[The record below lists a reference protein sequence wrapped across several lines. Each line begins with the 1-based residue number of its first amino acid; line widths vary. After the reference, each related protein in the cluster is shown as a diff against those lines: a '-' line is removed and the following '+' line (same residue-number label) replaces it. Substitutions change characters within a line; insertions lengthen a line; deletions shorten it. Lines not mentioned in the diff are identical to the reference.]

1 MLKYLSIKNLI
12 LIQHIEI
19 NFQNGLSVFTG
30 ETGAGKS
37 MILDSLSLISGG
49 RTKSSI
55 KPEKGKK
62 TIITAVVDISNF
74 PEIKIK
80 LDDIGVEIENE
91 MIVKRILEESGKS
104 KSFINDTP
112 VSLNTLSE
120 ATEGV
125 IEIHSQFSEQGLL
138 DNTKHIDTLDSFGTD
153 KEMLN
158 KLKVL
163 WEDLN
168 FNKKLYKS
176 ELEELKNLNDIKDAY
191 DYDLNELRNLN
202 PVPGEFEG
210 LEKKRKII
218 KNFIKINET
227 LSKVNTNF
235 VSDSIP
241 GIENIASENLKLLNS
256 IEDLLDEESSKQIKN
271 LESII
276 LEISEI
282 SKFFQNYINLE
293 EGNKSIDDIE
303 DRISLYKK
311 LSKKHNVSENE
322 LSKIIELIKSK
333 VMSLDNKENKLL
345 EIKKNLDEIQKILI
359 NFSESISYQRSKN
372 CIELDKKVNEEFLD
386 LKLENASFKT
396 FIEKIEYNI
405 KGQDKVIFKIQTNP
419 KSKMDEIKKISS
431 GGELCRIALAL
442 KVTADKNK
450 SSILFFDE
458 VDSGI
463 GGAVSAAVGQ
473 RLKRLGENRQVCVIT
488 HSPQVAS
495 VGQNH
500 YKVIKSKFETRLKK
514 LNSEER
520 TEEIARMLS
529 AKEITHEAIEAAKK
543 LINDSKEN

>member
-62 TIITAVVDISNF
+62 TIITAVIDIYHF
-74 PEIKIK
+74 PEILKK
-80 LDDIGVEIENE
+80 MDEIGVEVDNE
-91 MIVKRILEESGKS
+91 IIVKRIVDEGGRS
-104 KSFINDTP
+104 KSFINDTL
-112 VSLNTLSE
+112 VSLNTLKE
-120 ATEGV
+120 LTEDV

-138 DNTKHIDTLDSFGTD
+138 DNTTHIDTLDNFGTN
-153 KEMLN
+153 KETLS
-158 KLKVL
+158 KLKTL

-168 FNKKLYKS
+168 SKEKLYKI
-176 ELEELKNLNDIKDAY
+176 ELDEFKNLNDIKEAY
-191 DYDLNELRNLN
+191 DYDLKELKNLN
-202 PVPGEFEG
+202 PVSDEFDE

-227 LSKVNTNF
+227 LSKVNANF
-235 VSDSIP
+235 TSDSIP
-241 GIENIASENLKLLNS
+241 GIENLASENLKLLNS
-256 IEDLLDEESSKQIKN
+256 IEELLDEESSKQIKN
-271 LESII
+271 LESMV

-282 SKFFQNYINLE
+282 SKFFRNYTNLE
-293 EGNKSIDDIE
+293 DGNRSIDDIE

-311 LSKKHNVSENE
+311 LSKKHNVRESELSSIEE
-322 LSKIIELIKSK
+322 LIRSKIIL
-333 VMSLDNKENKLL
+333 LNDGENKLL
-345 EIKKNLDEIQKILI
+345 EIKKDLDETKKILVDY
-359 NFSESISYQRSKN
+359 SQSISFQRLKN
-372 CIELDKKVNEEFLD
+372 CMELDTKVNNEFLD
-386 LKLENASFKT
+386 LKLENANFKT
-396 FIEKIEYNI
+396 FIEKIEYNA
-405 KGQDKVIFKIQTNP
+405 KGQDKVTFKIQTNP

-450 SSILFFDE
+450 TSILFFDE

-473 RLKRLGENRQVCVIT
+473 RLRRLGENRQVCVIT

-495 VGQNH
+495 FGQNH
-500 YKVIKSKFETRLKK
+500 YKVSKSKFETK
-514 LNSEER
+514 LVKLDSEER
-520 TEEIARMLS
+520 VMEIARMLS
-529 AKEITHEAIEAAKK
+529 AKEITPEAIEAAKK
-543 LINDSKEN
+543 LIHDSK

>member
-62 TIITAVVDISNF
+62 TIVTAVIDIHNF
-74 PEIKIK
+74 PEILKRM
-80 LDDIGVEIENE
+80 DEIGVEVDNE
-91 MIVKRILEESGKS
+91 IIVKRIVDEGGRS
-104 KSFINDTP
+104 KSFINDTL
-112 VSLNTLSE
+112 VSLNTLKE
-120 ATEGV
+120 LTEDV

-138 DNTKHIDTLDSFGTD
+138 DNTTHIDTLDNFGTN
-153 KEMLN
+153 KETLS
-158 KLKVL
+158 KLKTL

-168 FNKKLYKS
+168 SKEKLYKI
-176 ELEELKNLNDIKDAY
+176 ELDEFKSLNDIKEAYDYDLKELKNLN
-191 DYDLNELRNLN
+191 
-202 PVPGEFEG
+202 PVSGEFDE

-227 LSKVNTNF
+227 LSKVNANF
-235 VSDSIP
+235 TSDSIP
-241 GIENIASENLKLLNS
+241 GIENLASENLKLLNS
-256 IEDLLDEESSKQIKN
+256 IEELLDEESSKQIKN
-271 LESII
+271 LESMV

-282 SKFFQNYINLE
+282 SKFFRNYTNLE
-293 EGNKSIDDIE
+293 DGNRSIDDIE

-311 LSKKHNVSENE
+311 LSKKHNVRESELSSIEE
-322 LSKIIELIKSK
+322 LIRSKIILLNEG
-333 VMSLDNKENKLL
+333 ENKLL
-345 EIKKNLDEIQKILI
+345 EIKKDLDETKKILVDY
-359 NFSESISYQRSKN
+359 SQSISFQRLKN
-372 CIELDKKVNEEFLD
+372 CMELDTKVNNEFLD
-386 LKLENASFKT
+386 LKLENANFKT
-396 FIEKIEYNI
+396 FIEKIEYNA
-405 KGQDKVIFKIQTNP
+405 KGQDKVTFKIQTNP

-450 SSILFFDE
+450 TSILFFDE

-473 RLKRLGENRQVCVIT
+473 RLRRLGENRQVCVIT

-495 VGQNH
+495 FGQNH
-500 YKVIKSKFETRLKK
+500 YKVSKSKFETK
-514 LNSEER
+514 LVKLDSEER
-520 TEEIARMLS
+520 VMEIARMLS
-529 AKEITHEAIEAAKK
+529 AKEITPEAIEAAKK
-543 LINDSKEN
+543 LIHNSK

>member
-62 TIITAVVDISNF
+62 TIITAIIDIYHF
-74 PEIKIK
+74 TEIKVK
-80 LDDIGVEIENE
+80 LDNIGIETDNE
-91 MIVKRILEESGKS
+91 LIIKRILDEYGKS

-112 VSLNTLSE
+112 VSQNTLKDV
-120 ATEGV
+120 TEGV

-138 DNTKHIDTLDSFGTD
+138 DNTTHIDTLDNFGTNKD
-153 KEMLN
+153 ILS
-158 KLKVL
+158 KLKEI
-163 WEDLN
+163 WEDLKSKEN
-168 FNKKLYKS
+168 LYTS
-176 ELEELKNLNDIKDAY
+176 ELEEFKKLSETKQTY
-191 DYDLNELRNLN
+191 DYDLKELRNLN
-202 PVPGEFEG
+202 AVSGEFEE

-227 LSKVNTNF
+227 LSKVNNNF
-235 VSDSIP
+235 SSDSIP
-241 GIENIASENLKLLNS
+241 GIEKLASENLKLLNS
-256 IEDLLDEESSKQIKN
+256 IEDLLDDESIKQIKT

-276 LEISEI
+276 LEITEI
-282 SKFFQNYINLE
+282 SKFFQNYMHLE
-293 EGNKSIDDIE
+293 EGGKSIDDIE

-311 LSKKHNVSENE
+311 LSKKHNVSEDDLIE
-322 LSKIIELIKSK
+322 VKELIKSK
-333 VMSLDNKENKLL
+333 VISLDNKENKLL
-345 EIKKNLDEIQKILI
+345 EIRNDLNETKEKFINHSDLI
-359 NFSESISYQRSKN
+359 SSQRLKN
-372 CIELDKKVNEEFLD
+372 CEELDLKVNSEFLD

-396 FIEKIEYNI
+396 FIEKTEYNV
-405 KGQDKVIFKIQTNP
+405 KGQDKVTFKLQTNP

-500 YKVIKSKFETRLKK
+500 YKVTKSKFETK
-514 LNSEER
+514 LIKLDIEER
-520 TEEIARMLS
+520 ILEIGRMLS
-529 AKEITHEAIEAAKK
+529 AEEITSEAIEAAKK
-543 LINDSKEN
+543 LIDDSN

>member
-55 KPEKGKK
+55 KPEKGKR
-62 TIITAVVDISNF
+62 TIITAIIDIYHF
-74 PEIKIK
+74 PEIKMK
-80 LDDIGVEIENE
+80 LDNIGIETDNEI
-91 MIVKRILEESGKS
+91 IIKRILDEYGKS

-112 VSLNTLSE
+112 ISLNTLKDV
-120 ATEGV
+120 TEGV

-138 DNTKHIDTLDSFGTD
+138 DNTTHIDTLDNFGTN
-153 KEMLN
+153 KEILS
-158 KLKVL
+158 KLKEI
-163 WEDLN
+163 WEDLKSKEN
-168 FNKKLYKS
+168 LYKS
-176 ELEELKNLNDIKDAY
+176 ELEEFKKLSEIKQTY
-191 DYDLNELRNLN
+191 DYDLKELRNLN
-202 PVPGEFEG
+202 AVSGEFEE

-227 LSKVNTNF
+227 LSKVNNNF
-235 VSDSIP
+235 SSDSIP
-241 GIENIASENLKLLNS
+241 GIEKLASENIKLLNS
-256 IEDLLDEESSKQIKN
+256 IEDLLDDESIKQIKN

-276 LEISEI
+276 LEITEI
-282 SKFFQNYINLE
+282 SKFFQNYMHLE
-293 EGNKSIDDIE
+293 EGGQSIDDIE

-311 LSKKHNVSENE
+311 LSKKHNVSEEN
-322 LSKIIELIKSK
+322 LIEIEESIKSK
-333 VMSLDNKENKLL
+333 VISLDNKENKLL
-345 EIKKNLDEIQKILI
+345 EIRNDLDETKKKFINHSDLI
-359 NFSESISYQRSKN
+359 SSQRLKN
-372 CIELDKKVNEEFLD
+372 CEELDLKVNSEFLD

-396 FIEKIEYNI
+396 FIEKIEYNV
-405 KGQDKVIFKIQTNP
+405 KGQDKVTFKIQTNP

-500 YKVIKSKFETRLKK
+500 YKVTKSKFETK
-514 LNSEER
+514 LIKLDREER
-520 TEEIARMLS
+520 ILEIGRMLS
-529 AKEITHEAIEAAKK
+529 AEEITSEAIEAAKK
-543 LINDSKEN
+543 LINDSN

>member
-62 TIITAVVDISNF
+62 TIITAIIDIHHF
-74 PEIKIK
+74 PEIKMK
-80 LDDIGVEIENE
+80 LDNIGIETDNEI
-91 MIVKRILEESGKS
+91 IIKRILDEYGKS

-112 VSLNTLSE
+112 ISLNTLKDV
-120 ATEGV
+120 TEGV

-138 DNTKHIDTLDSFGTD
+138 DNTTHIDTLDNFGTN
-153 KEMLN
+153 KEILS
-158 KLKVL
+158 KLKEI
-163 WEDLN
+163 WEDLKSKEN
-168 FNKKLYKS
+168 LYKS
-176 ELEELKNLNDIKDAY
+176 ELEEFKKLSEIKQTY
-191 DYDLNELRNLN
+191 DYDLKELRNLN
-202 PVPGEFEG
+202 AVSGEFEE

-227 LSKVNTNF
+227 LSKVNNNF
-235 VSDSIP
+235 SSDSIP
-241 GIENIASENLKLLNS
+241 GIEKLASENIKLLNS
-256 IEDLLDEESSKQIKN
+256 IEDLLDDESIKQIKT

-276 LEISEI
+276 LEITEI
-282 SKFFQNYINLE
+282 SKFFQNYMHLE
-293 EGNKSIDDIE
+293 EGGQSIDDIE

-311 LSKKHNVSENE
+311 LSKKHNVSEEN
-322 LSKIIELIKSK
+322 LIEIEESIKSK
-333 VMSLDNKENKLL
+333 VISLDNKENKLL
-345 EIKKNLDEIQKILI
+345 EIRNDLDETKKKFINHSELI
-359 NFSESISYQRSKN
+359 SSQRLKN
-372 CIELDKKVNEEFLD
+372 CEELDLKVNSEFLD

-396 FIEKIEYNI
+396 FIEKIEYNV
-405 KGQDKVIFKIQTNP
+405 KGQDKVTFKIQTNP

-500 YKVIKSKFETRLKK
+500 YKVTKSKFETK
-514 LNSEER
+514 LIKLDREER
-520 TEEIARMLS
+520 ILEIGRMLS
-529 AKEITHEAIEAAKK
+529 AEEITSEAIEAAKK
-543 LINDSKEN
+543 LINDSN

>member
-62 TIITAVVDISNF
+62 TIITAIIDIYHF
-74 PEIKIK
+74 TEIKVK
-80 LDDIGVEIENE
+80 LDNIGIETDNEI
-91 MIVKRILEESGKS
+91 IIKRILDEYGKS

-112 VSLNTLSE
+112 VSLNTLKDV
-120 ATEGV
+120 TDGV

-138 DNTKHIDTLDSFGTD
+138 DNTTHIDTLDNFGTNKD
-153 KEMLN
+153 ILS
-158 KLKVL
+158 KLKEI
-163 WEDLN
+163 WEDLKSKEN
-168 FNKKLYKS
+168 LYTS
-176 ELEELKNLNDIKDAY
+176 ELEEFKKLSEIKQTY
-191 DYDLNELRNLN
+191 DYDLKELRNLN
-202 PVPGEFEG
+202 AVSGEFEE

-227 LSKVNTNF
+227 LSKVNNNF
-235 VSDSIP
+235 SSDSIP
-241 GIENIASENLKLLNS
+241 GIEKLASENLKLLNS
-256 IEDLLDEESSKQIKN
+256 IEDLLDDESIKQIKT

-276 LEISEI
+276 LEITEI
-282 SKFFQNYINLE
+282 SKFFQNYMHLE
-293 EGNKSIDDIE
+293 EGGKSIDDIE

-311 LSKKHNVSENE
+311 LSKKHNVSEDDLIE
-322 LSKIIELIKSK
+322 VKELIKSK
-333 VMSLDNKENKLL
+333 VISLDNKENKLL
-345 EIKKNLDEIQKILI
+345 EIRNDLNETKEKFINHSDLI
-359 NFSESISYQRSKN
+359 SSQRLKN
-372 CIELDKKVNEEFLD
+372 CEELDLKVNSEFLD

-396 FIEKIEYNI
+396 FIEKTEYNV
-405 KGQDKVIFKIQTNP
+405 KGQDKVTFKLQTNP

-500 YKVIKSKFETRLKK
+500 YKVTKSKFETK
-514 LNSEER
+514 LIKLDIEER
-520 TEEIARMLS
+520 ILEIGRMLS
-529 AKEITHEAIEAAKK
+529 AEEITSEAIEAAKK
-543 LINDSKEN
+543 LIDDSN

>member
-62 TIITAVVDISNF
+62 TIITAIIDIYHF
-74 PEIKIK
+74 TEIKVK
-80 LDDIGVEIENE
+80 LDNIGIETDNE
-91 MIVKRILEESGKS
+91 LIIKRILDEYGKS

-112 VSLNTLSE
+112 VSQNTLKDV
-120 ATEGV
+120 TEGV

-138 DNTKHIDTLDSFGTD
+138 DNTTHIDTLDNFGTNKD
-153 KEMLN
+153 ILS
-158 KLKVL
+158 KLKEI
-163 WEDLN
+163 WEDLKSKEN
-168 FNKKLYKS
+168 LYTS
-176 ELEELKNLNDIKDAY
+176 ELEEFKKLSETKQTY
-191 DYDLNELRNLN
+191 DYDLKELRNLN
-202 PVPGEFEG
+202 AVSGEFEE

-227 LSKVNTNF
+227 LSKVNNNF
-235 VSDSIP
+235 SSDSIP
-241 GIENIASENLKLLNS
+241 GIEKLASENLKLLNS
-256 IEDLLDEESSKQIKN
+256 IEDLLDDESIKQIKT

-276 LEISEI
+276 LEITEI
-282 SKFFQNYINLE
+282 SKFFQNYMHLE
-293 EGNKSIDDIE
+293 EGGKSIDDIE

-311 LSKKHNVSENE
+311 LSKKHNVSEDD
-322 LSKIIELIKSK
+322 LIGVKELIKSK
-333 VMSLDNKENKLL
+333 VISLDNKENKLL
-345 EIKKNLDEIQKILI
+345 EIRNDLNETKEKFINHSDLI
-359 NFSESISYQRSKN
+359 SSQRLKN
-372 CIELDKKVNEEFLD
+372 CEELDLKVNSEFLD

-396 FIEKIEYNI
+396 FIEKTEYNV
-405 KGQDKVIFKIQTNP
+405 KGQDKVTFKLQTNP
-419 KSKMDEIKKISS
+419 KSKMDELKKISS

-500 YKVIKSKFETRLKK
+500 YKVTKSKFETK
-514 LNSEER
+514 LIKLDREER
-520 TEEIARMLS
+520 ILEIGRMLS
-529 AKEITHEAIEAAKK
+529 AEEITSEAIEAAKK
-543 LINDSKEN
+543 LIDDSN

>member
-55 KPEKGKK
+55 KPEKGKR
-62 TIITAVVDISNF
+62 TVITAIIDIYHF
-74 PEIKIK
+74 PEIKMK
-80 LDDIGVEIENE
+80 LDNIGIETDNEI
-91 MIVKRILEESGKS
+91 IIKRILDEYGKS

-112 VSLNTLSE
+112 VSLNTLKDV
-120 ATEGV
+120 TEGV

-138 DNTKHIDTLDSFGTD
+138 DNTTHIDTLDNFGTK
-153 KEMLN
+153 KE
-158 KLKVL
+158 KLSNLKEI
-163 WEDLN
+163 WEDL
-168 FNKKLYKS
+168 KSKESLYQS
-176 ELEELKNLNDIKDAY
+176 ELEEFKKLNEIKQTY
-191 DYDLNELRNLN
+191 EYDLKELRNLN
-202 PVPGEFEG
+202 AVSGEFEE

-227 LSKVNTNF
+227 LSKVNDNF
-235 VSDSIP
+235 SSDSIP
-241 GIENIASENLKLLNS
+241 GIEKLASENLKLLNS
-256 IEDLLDEESSKQIKN
+256 IEDLLDDESTKQINN

-276 LEISEI
+276 LEITEI
-282 SKFFQNYINLE
+282 SKFFQNYMHLE
-293 EGNKSIDDIE
+293 EGGQSIDDIE

-311 LSKKHNVSENE
+311 LSKKHNVREES
-322 LSKIIELIKSK
+322 LIEIEESIKSK
-333 VMSLDNKENKLL
+333 VISLDNKENKLL
-345 EIKKNLDEIQKILI
+345 EIKNDLDETKKKFINNSDLI
-359 NFSESISYQRSKN
+359 SSQRLKN
-372 CIELDKKVNEEFLD
+372 CEELDLKVNSEFLD

-396 FIEKIEYNI
+396 FIEKTDYNV
-405 KGQDKVIFKIQTNP
+405 KGQDKVTFKIQTNP

-500 YKVIKSKFETRLKK
+500 YKVTKNKFETK
-514 LNSEER
+514 LIKLDRDER
-520 TEEIARMLS
+520 IQEIGRMLS
-529 AKEITHEAIEAAKK
+529 AEEITSEAIEAAKK
-543 LINDSKEN
+543 LINDSS

>member
-62 TIITAVVDISNF
+62 TIITAIIDIHHF
-74 PEIKIK
+74 TEIKVK
-80 LDDIGVEIENE
+80 LDNIGIETDNEI
-91 MIVKRILEESGKS
+91 IIKRILDEYGKS

-112 VSLNTLSE
+112 VSLNTLKDV
-120 ATEGV
+120 TDGV

-138 DNTKHIDTLDSFGTD
+138 DNTTHIDTLDNFGTNKD
-153 KEMLN
+153 ILS
-158 KLKVL
+158 KLKEI
-163 WEDLN
+163 WEDLKSKEN
-168 FNKKLYKS
+168 LYTS
-176 ELEELKNLNDIKDAY
+176 ELEEFKKLSETKQTY
-191 DYDLNELRNLN
+191 DYDLKELRNLN
-202 PVPGEFEG
+202 AVSGEFEE

-227 LSKVNTNF
+227 LSKVNNNF
-235 VSDSIP
+235 SSDSIP
-241 GIENIASENLKLLNS
+241 GIEKLASENLKLLNS
-256 IEDLLDEESSKQIKN
+256 IEDLLDDESIKQIKT

-276 LEISEI
+276 LEITEI
-282 SKFFQNYINLE
+282 SKFFQNYMHLE
-293 EGNKSIDDIE
+293 EGGKSIDDIE

-311 LSKKHNVSENE
+311 LSKKHNVSEDDLIE
-322 LSKIIELIKSK
+322 VKELIKSK
-333 VMSLDNKENKLL
+333 VISLDNKENKLL
-345 EIKKNLDEIQKILI
+345 EIRNDLNETKEKFINHSDLI
-359 NFSESISYQRSKN
+359 SSQRLKN
-372 CIELDKKVNEEFLD
+372 CEELDLKVNSEFLD

-396 FIEKIEYNI
+396 FIEKTEYNV
-405 KGQDKVIFKIQTNP
+405 KGQDKVTFKLQTNP

-500 YKVIKSKFETRLKK
+500 YKVTKSKFETK
-514 LNSEER
+514 LIKLDIEER
-520 TEEIARMLS
+520 ILEIGRMLS
-529 AKEITHEAIEAAKK
+529 AEEITSEAIEAAKK
-543 LINDSKEN
+543 LIDDSN

>member
-62 TIITAVVDISNF
+62 TVVTAVIDIHHF
-74 PEIKIK
+74 PEILKK
-80 LDDIGVEIENE
+80 MDKIGVEVDNE
-91 MIVKRILEESGKS
+91 IIVKRIVDEGGRS
-104 KSFINDTP
+104 KSFINDTL
-112 VSLNTLSE
+112 VSLNTLKE
-120 ATEGV
+120 LTEDV

-138 DNTKHIDTLDSFGTD
+138 DNTTHIDTLDNFGTN
-153 KEMLN
+153 KKTLS
-158 KLKVL
+158 KLKTL

-168 FNKKLYKS
+168 SKEKLYKI
-176 ELEELKNLNDIKDAY
+176 ELDEFKNLNDIKEAY
-191 DYDLNELRNLN
+191 DYDLKELKNLN
-202 PVPGEFEG
+202 PVSGEFEE

-227 LSKVNTNF
+227 LSKVNANF
-235 VSDSIP
+235 TSDSIP
-241 GIENIASENLKLLNS
+241 GIENLASENLKLLNS
-256 IEDLLDEESSKQIKN
+256 IEELLDEESSKQIKN
-271 LESII
+271 LESMV

-282 SKFFQNYINLE
+282 SKFFRNYTNLE
-293 EGNKSIDDIE
+293 DGNKSIDDIE

-311 LSKKHNVSENE
+311 LSKKHNVRESE
-322 LSKIIELIKSK
+322 LSSIEELIKSK
-333 VMSLDNKENKLL
+333 VISLDDRENKLL
-345 EIKKNLDEIQKILI
+345 EIKKDLDKTQKILI
-359 NFSESISYQRSKN
+359 EYSQLISSQRLKN
-372 CIELDKKVNEEFLD
+372 CLELDTKVNNEFLD

-396 FIEKIEYNI
+396 FIEKIEYNV

-442 KVTADKNK
+442 KVTAEKNK
-450 SSILFFDE
+450 TSILFFDE

-473 RLKRLGENRQVCVIT
+473 RLRRLGENRQVCVIT

-500 YKVIKSKFETRLKK
+500 YKVSKSKFETRLIK
-514 LNSEER
+514 LDSEER
-520 TEEIARMLS
+520 IMEIARMLS
-529 AKEITHEAIEAAKK
+529 AKEITPEAIEAAKK
-543 LINDSKEN
+543 LIHDSK

>member
-62 TIITAVVDISNF
+62 TIVTAVIDIHNF
-74 PEIKIK
+74 PEILKRM
-80 LDDIGVEIENE
+80 DEIGVEVDNE
-91 MIVKRILEESGKS
+91 IIVKRIVDEGGRS
-104 KSFINDTP
+104 KSFINDTL
-112 VSLNTLSE
+112 VSLNTLKE
-120 ATEGV
+120 LTEDV

-138 DNTKHIDTLDSFGTD
+138 DNTTHIDTLDNFGTN
-153 KEMLN
+153 KETLS
-158 KLKVL
+158 KLKTL

-168 FNKKLYKS
+168 SKEKLYKI
-176 ELEELKNLNDIKDAY
+176 ELDEFKNLNDIKEAY
-191 DYDLNELRNLN
+191 DYDLKELKNLN
-202 PVPGEFEG
+202 PVSDEFDE

-227 LSKVNTNF
+227 LSKVNANF
-235 VSDSIP
+235 TSDSIP
-241 GIENIASENLKLLNS
+241 GIENLASENLKLLNS
-256 IEDLLDEESSKQIKN
+256 IEELLDEESSKQIKN
-271 LESII
+271 LESMV

-282 SKFFQNYINLE
+282 SKFFRNYTNLE
-293 EGNKSIDDIE
+293 DGNRSIDDIE

-311 LSKKHNVSENE
+311 LSKKHNVRESELSSIEE
-322 LSKIIELIKSK
+322 LIRSKIILLNEG
-333 VMSLDNKENKLL
+333 ENKLL
-345 EIKKNLDEIQKILI
+345 EIKKDLDETKKILVDY
-359 NFSESISYQRSKN
+359 SQSISFQRLKN
-372 CIELDKKVNEEFLD
+372 CMELDTKVNNEFLD
-386 LKLENASFKT
+386 LKLENANFKT
-396 FIEKIEYNI
+396 FIEKIEYNA
-405 KGQDKVIFKIQTNP
+405 KGQDKVTFKIQTNP

-450 SSILFFDE
+450 TSILFFDE

-473 RLKRLGENRQVCVIT
+473 RLRRLGENRQVCVIT

-495 VGQNH
+495 FGQNH
-500 YKVIKSKFETRLKK
+500 YKVSKSKFETK
-514 LNSEER
+514 LVKLDSEER
-520 TEEIARMLS
+520 VMEIARMLS
-529 AKEITHEAIEAAKK
+529 AKEITPEAIEAAKK
-543 LINDSKEN
+543 LIHDSK

>member
-55 KPEKGKK
+55 KPEKGKR
-62 TIITAVVDISNF
+62 TIITAIIDIYHF
-74 PEIKIK
+74 PEIKMK
-80 LDDIGVEIENE
+80 LDNIGIETDNEI
-91 MIVKRILEESGKS
+91 IIKRILDEYGKS

-112 VSLNTLSE
+112 VSLNTLKDV
-120 ATEGV
+120 TEGV

-138 DNTKHIDTLDSFGTD
+138 DNTTHIDTLDNFGTN
-153 KEMLN
+153 KE
-158 KLKVL
+158 KLSNLKEI
-163 WEDLN
+163 WEDL
-168 FNKKLYKS
+168 KSKESLYQS
-176 ELEELKNLNDIKDAY
+176 ELEEFKKLNEIKQTY
-191 DYDLNELRNLN
+191 EYDLKELRNLN
-202 PVPGEFEG
+202 AVSGEFEE

-227 LSKVNTNF
+227 LSKVNDNF
-235 VSDSIP
+235 SSDSIP
-241 GIENIASENLKLLNS
+241 GIEKLASENLKLLNS
-256 IEDLLDEESSKQIKN
+256 IEDLLDDESTKQINN

-276 LEISEI
+276 LEITEI
-282 SKFFQNYINLE
+282 SKFFQNYMHLE
-293 EGNKSIDDIE
+293 EGGQSIDDIE

-311 LSKKHNVSENE
+311 LSKKHNVREES
-322 LSKIIELIKSK
+322 LIEIEESIKSK
-333 VMSLDNKENKLL
+333 VISLDNKENKLL
-345 EIKKNLDEIQKILI
+345 EIKNDLDETKKKFINNSDLI
-359 NFSESISYQRSKN
+359 SSQRLKN
-372 CIELDKKVNEEFLD
+372 CEELDLKVNSEFLD

-396 FIEKIEYNI
+396 FIEKTDYNV
-405 KGQDKVIFKIQTNP
+405 KGQDKVTFKIQTNP

-500 YKVIKSKFETRLKK
+500 YKVTKNKFETK
-514 LNSEER
+514 LIKLDRDER
-520 TEEIARMLS
+520 IQEIGRMLS
-529 AKEITHEAIEAAKK
+529 AEEITSEAIEAAKK
-543 LINDSKEN
+543 LINDSS

>member
-62 TIITAVVDISNF
+62 TIVTAVIDIHNF
-74 PEIKIK
+74 PEILKRM
-80 LDDIGVEIENE
+80 DEIGVEVDNE
-91 MIVKRILEESGKS
+91 IIVKRIVDEGGRS
-104 KSFINDTP
+104 KSFINDTL
-112 VSLNTLSE
+112 VSLNTLKE
-120 ATEGV
+120 LTEDV

-138 DNTKHIDTLDSFGTD
+138 DNTTHIDTLDNFGTN
-153 KEMLN
+153 KETLS
-158 KLKVL
+158 KLKTL

-168 FNKKLYKS
+168 SKEKLYKI
-176 ELEELKNLNDIKDAY
+176 ELDEFKNLNDIKEAY
-191 DYDLNELRNLN
+191 DYDLKELKNLN
-202 PVPGEFEG
+202 PVSDEFDE

-227 LSKVNTNF
+227 LSKVNANF
-235 VSDSIP
+235 TSDSIP
-241 GIENIASENLKLLNS
+241 GIENLASENLKLLNS
-256 IEDLLDEESSKQIKN
+256 IEELLDEESSKQIKN
-271 LESII
+271 LESMV

-282 SKFFQNYINLE
+282 SKFFRNYTNLE
-293 EGNKSIDDIE
+293 DGNRSIDDIE

-311 LSKKHNVSENE
+311 LSKKHNVRESELSSIEE
-322 LSKIIELIKSK
+322 LIRSKIIL
-333 VMSLDNKENKLL
+333 LNDGENKLL
-345 EIKKNLDEIQKILI
+345 EIKKDLDETKKILVDY
-359 NFSESISYQRSKN
+359 SQSISFQRLKN
-372 CIELDKKVNEEFLD
+372 CMELDTKVNNEFLD
-386 LKLENASFKT
+386 LKLENANFKT
-396 FIEKIEYNI
+396 FIEKIEYNA
-405 KGQDKVIFKIQTNP
+405 KGQDKVTFKIQTNP

-450 SSILFFDE
+450 TSILFFDE

-463 GGAVSAAVGQ
+463 GGAVASSVGE
-473 RLKRLGENRQVCVIT
+473 RLRRLGENRQVIVIT

-495 VGQNH
+495 LGNEH
-500 YKVIKSKFETRLKK
+500 FKVIKTESTEKNLTDIKK
-514 LNSEER
+514 LDDEER
-520 TEEIARMLS
+520 IIEIARMLS
-529 AKEITHEAIEAAKK
+529 GKEITNEALMAARK
-543 LINDSKEN
+543 LLEL

>member
-55 KPEKGKK
+55 KPEKGKR
-62 TIITAVVDISNF
+62 TIITAIIDIYHF
-74 PEIKIK
+74 PEIKMK
-80 LDDIGVEIENE
+80 LDNIGIETDNEI
-91 MIVKRILEESGKS
+91 IIKRILDEYGKS

-112 VSLNTLSE
+112 VSLNTLKDV
-120 ATEGV
+120 TEGV

-138 DNTKHIDTLDSFGTD
+138 DNTTHIDTLDNFGTK
-153 KEMLN
+153 KE
-158 KLKVL
+158 KLSNLKEI
-163 WEDLN
+163 WEDL
-168 FNKKLYKS
+168 KSKESLYQS
-176 ELEELKNLNDIKDAY
+176 ELEEFKKLNEIKQTY
-191 DYDLNELRNLN
+191 EYDLKELRNLN
-202 PVPGEFEG
+202 AVSGEFEE

-227 LSKVNTNF
+227 LSKVNDNF
-235 VSDSIP
+235 SSDSIP
-241 GIENIASENLKLLNS
+241 GIEKLASENIKLLNS
-256 IEDLLDEESSKQIKN
+256 IEDLLDDESTKQINN

-276 LEISEI
+276 LEITEI
-282 SKFFQNYINLE
+282 SKFFQNYMHLE
-293 EGNKSIDDIE
+293 EGGQSIDDIE

-311 LSKKHNVSENE
+311 LSKKHNVREES
-322 LSKIIELIKSK
+322 LIEIEESIKSK
-333 VMSLDNKENKLL
+333 VISLDNKENKLL
-345 EIKKNLDEIQKILI
+345 EIKNDLDETKKKFINNSDLI
-359 NFSESISYQRSKN
+359 SSQRLKN
-372 CIELDKKVNEEFLD
+372 CEELDLKVNSEFLD

-396 FIEKIEYNI
+396 FIEKTDYNV
-405 KGQDKVIFKIQTNP
+405 KGQDKVTFKIQTNP

-500 YKVIKSKFETRLKK
+500 YKVTKNKFETK
-514 LNSEER
+514 LIKLDRDER
-520 TEEIARMLS
+520 IQEIGRMLS
-529 AKEITHEAIEAAKK
+529 AEEITSEAIEAAKK
-543 LINDSKEN
+543 LINDSS

>member
-55 KPEKGKK
+55 KPENGKK
-62 TIITAVVDISNF
+62 TVVTAIIDTSHF
-74 PEIKIK
+74 PEIEIK
-80 LDDIGVEIENE
+80 LDNIGVEIDNE
-91 MIVKRILEESGKS
+91 MIVKRIVDEAGRS
-104 KSFINDTP
+104 KCYINDTI
-112 VSLNTLSE
+112 VSLNTLKE
-120 ATEGV
+120 LTEGV

-138 DNTKHIDTLDSFGTD
+138 DNTTHIDTLDSFGTD

-158 KLKVL
+158 KLKTL

-168 FNKKLYKS
+168 SKENLYKR
-176 ELEELKNLNDIKDAY
+176 ELEELKNLNDIKDAH
-191 DYDLNELRNLN
+191 DYDLKELRNLN
-202 PVPGEFEG
+202 PVSGEFEE
-210 LEKKRKII
+210 LVKKRKII
-218 KNFIKINET
+218 KNFIKISET
-227 LSKVNTNF
+227 LSKVNSNF
-235 VSDSIP
+235 TSDGSL
-241 GIENIASENLKLLNS
+241 GIENLASENLRLLNS

-276 LEISEI
+276 LEISEV
-282 SKFFQNYINLE
+282 SKFFQNYMNLE
-293 EGNKSIDDIE
+293 EGHTSIDEIE
-303 DRISLYKK
+303 DKISLYKK
-311 LSKKHNVSENE
+311 ISKKHNVSEND
-322 LSKIIELIKSK
+322 LINVEESIKNK
-333 VMSLDNKENKLL
+333 VTSLDHKENKLL
-345 EIKKNLDEIQKILI
+345 EIKNDLDRSKKILI
-359 NFSESISYQRSKN
+359 DYSELISSQRLKFSL
-372 CIELDKKVNEEFLD
+372 ELDTKVNKEFLD
-386 LKLENASFKT
+386 LKLENAKFKT
-396 FIEKIEYNI
+396 FINKTEYNS

-473 RLKRLGENRQVCVIT
+473 RLRRLGENRQVCVIT

-495 VGQNH
+495 VGKNH
-500 YKVIKSKFETRLKK
+500 YKVSKNKFETELIK
-514 LNSEER
+514 LDKEEKIS
-520 TEEIARMLS
+520 EIARMLS
-529 AKEITHEAIEAAKK
+529 AKEITPEAIEAAKK

>member
-62 TIITAVVDISNF
+62 TVVTAVIDIHHF
-74 PEIKIK
+74 PEILKK
-80 LDDIGVEIENE
+80 MDKIGVEVDNE
-91 MIVKRILEESGKS
+91 IIVKRIVDEGGRS
-104 KSFINDTP
+104 KSFINDTL
-112 VSLNTLSE
+112 VSLNTLKE
-120 ATEGV
+120 LTEDV

-138 DNTKHIDTLDSFGTD
+138 DNTTHIDTLDNFGTH
-153 KEMLN
+153 KETLS
-158 KLKVL
+158 KLKTL

-168 FNKKLYKS
+168 SKEKLYKI
-176 ELEELKNLNDIKDAY
+176 ELDEFKNLNDIKEAY
-191 DYDLNELRNLN
+191 DYDLKELKSLN
-202 PVPGEFEG
+202 PVSGEFDE

-227 LSKVNTNF
+227 LSKVNANF
-235 VSDSIP
+235 TSDSIP
-241 GIENIASENLKLLNS
+241 GIENLASENLKLLNS
-256 IEDLLDEESSKQIKN
+256 IEELLDEESSKQIKN
-271 LESII
+271 LESMV

-282 SKFFQNYINLE
+282 SKFFRNYTNLE
-293 EGNKSIDDIE
+293 DGNKSIDDIE

-311 LSKKHNVSENE
+311 LSKKHNVRESE
-322 LSKIIELIKSK
+322 LSSIEELIKSK
-333 VMSLDNKENKLL
+333 VISLDDRENKLL
-345 EIKKNLDEIQKILI
+345 EIKKDLDKTQKILI
-359 NFSESISYQRSKN
+359 EYSQLISSQRLKN
-372 CIELDKKVNEEFLD
+372 CLELDTKVNNEFLD

-396 FIEKIEYNI
+396 FIEKIEYNV

-442 KVTADKNK
+442 KVTAEKNK
-450 SSILFFDE
+450 TSILFFDE

-473 RLKRLGENRQVCVIT
+473 RLRRLGENRQVCVIT

-500 YKVIKSKFETRLKK
+500 YKVSKSKFETRLIK
-514 LNSEER
+514 LDSEER
-520 TEEIARMLS
+520 IMEIARMLS
-529 AKEITHEAIEAAKK
+529 AKEITPEAIEAAKK
-543 LINDSKEN
+543 LIHDSK

>member
-55 KPEKGKK
+55 KPEKGKR
-62 TIITAVVDISNF
+62 TIITAIIDIHHF
-74 PEIKIK
+74 PEIKVK
-80 LDDIGVEIENE
+80 LDNIGIETDNEI
-91 MIVKRILEESGKS
+91 IIKRILDEYGKS

-112 VSLNTLSE
+112 ISLNTLKDV
-120 ATEGV
+120 TEGV

-138 DNTKHIDTLDSFGTD
+138 DNTTHIDTLDNFGTN
-153 KEMLN
+153 KEILS
-158 KLKVL
+158 KLKEI
-163 WEDLN
+163 WEDLKSKEN
-168 FNKKLYKS
+168 LYKS
-176 ELEELKNLNDIKDAY
+176 ELEEFKKLSEIKQTY
-191 DYDLNELRNLN
+191 DYDLKELRNLN
-202 PVPGEFEG
+202 AVSGEFEE

-227 LSKVNTNF
+227 LSKVNNNF
-235 VSDSIP
+235 SSDSIP
-241 GIENIASENLKLLNS
+241 GIEKLASENIKLLNS
-256 IEDLLDEESSKQIKN
+256 IEDLLDDESIKQIKT

-276 LEISEI
+276 LEITEI
-282 SKFFQNYINLE
+282 SKFFQNYMHLE
-293 EGNKSIDDIE
+293 EGGQSIDDIE

-311 LSKKHNVSENE
+311 LSKKHNVSEEN
-322 LSKIIELIKSK
+322 LIEIEESIKSK
-333 VMSLDNKENKLL
+333 VISLDNKENKLL
-345 EIKKNLDEIQKILI
+345 EIRNDLDETKKKFINHSDLI
-359 NFSESISYQRSKN
+359 SSQRLKN
-372 CIELDKKVNEEFLD
+372 CEELDLKVNSEFLD

-396 FIEKIEYNI
+396 FIEKIEYNV
-405 KGQDKVIFKIQTNP
+405 KGQDKVTFKIQTNP

-500 YKVIKSKFETRLKK
+500 YKVTKSKFETK
-514 LNSEER
+514 LIKLDREER
-520 TEEIARMLS
+520 ILEIGRMLS
-529 AKEITHEAIEAAKK
+529 AEEITSEAIEAAKK
-543 LINDSKEN
+543 LINDSN

>member
-62 TIITAVVDISNF
+62 TIVTAVIDIHNF
-74 PEIKIK
+74 PEILKRM
-80 LDDIGVEIENE
+80 DEIGVEVDNE
-91 MIVKRILEESGKS
+91 IIVKRIVDEGGRS
-104 KSFINDTP
+104 KSFINDTL
-112 VSLNTLSE
+112 VSLNTLKE
-120 ATEGV
+120 LTEDV

-138 DNTKHIDTLDSFGTD
+138 DNTTHIDTLDNFGTN
-153 KEMLN
+153 KETLS
-158 KLKVL
+158 KLKTL

-168 FNKKLYKS
+168 SKEKLYKI
-176 ELEELKNLNDIKDAY
+176 ELDEFKNLNDIKEAY
-191 DYDLNELRNLN
+191 DYDLKELKNLN
-202 PVPGEFEG
+202 PVSDEFDE

-227 LSKVNTNF
+227 LSKVNANF
-235 VSDSIP
+235 TSDSIP
-241 GIENIASENLKLLNS
+241 GIENLASENLKLLNS
-256 IEDLLDEESSKQIKN
+256 IEELLDEESSKQIKN
-271 LESII
+271 LESMV

-282 SKFFQNYINLE
+282 SKFFRNYTNLE
-293 EGNKSIDDIE
+293 DGNKSIDDIE

-311 LSKKHNVSENE
+311 LSKKHNVRESQLSSIEE
-322 LSKIIELIKSK
+322 LIRSKII
-333 VMSLDNKENKLL
+333 SLDDRENKLL
-345 EIKKNLDEIQKILI
+345 EIKKDLDETKKILI
-359 NFSESISYQRSKN
+359 DYSQLISSQRLKN
-372 CIELDKKVNEEFLD
+372 CMELDTKVNNEFLD
-386 LKLENASFKT
+386 LKLENANFKT
-396 FIEKIEYNI
+396 FIENIEYNA
-405 KGQDKVIFKIQTNP
+405 KGQDKVTFKIQTNP

-450 SSILFFDE
+450 TSILFFDE

-473 RLKRLGENRQVCVIT
+473 RLRRLGENRQVCVIT

-495 VGQNH
+495 FGQNH
-500 YKVIKSKFETRLKK
+500 YKVSKSKFETK
-514 LNSEER
+514 LVKLDSEER
-520 TEEIARMLS
+520 VMEIARMLS
-529 AKEITHEAIEAAKK
+529 AKEITPEAIEAAKK
-543 LINDSKEN
+543 LIHDSK

>member
-62 TIITAVVDISNF
+62 TVITAVIDIYHF
-74 PEIKIK
+74 PEILKK
-80 LDDIGVEIENE
+80 MNEIGVEVDNE
-91 MIVKRILEESGKS
+91 IIVKRIVDEGGRS
-104 KSFINDTP
+104 KSFINDTL
-112 VSLNTLSE
+112 VSLNTLKE
-120 ATEGV
+120 LTEDV

-138 DNTKHIDTLDSFGTD
+138 DNTTHIDTLDNFGTN
-153 KEMLN
+153 KEMLS
-158 KLKVL
+158 KLKTL

-168 FNKKLYKS
+168 SKEKLYKIKLD
-176 ELEELKNLNDIKDAY
+176 EFKNLNDIKEAY
-191 DYDLNELRNLN
+191 DYDLKELKNLN
-202 PVPGEFEG
+202 PVSGEFEE

-227 LSKVNTNF
+227 LSKVNANF
-235 VSDSIP
+235 ASDSIP
-241 GIENIASENLKLLNS
+241 GIENLAAENLKLLNS
-256 IEDLLDEESSKQIKN
+256 IEELLDEESSKQIKN
-271 LESII
+271 LESMI

-282 SKFFQNYINLE
+282 SKFFRNYTNLE
-293 EGNKSIDDIE
+293 DGNKSIDDIE

-311 LSKKHNVSENE
+311 LSKKHNVRESE
-322 LSKIIELIKSK
+322 LSSIEDLIRSK
-333 VMSLDNKENKLL
+333 VISLDDKENNLL
-345 EIKKNLDEIQKILI
+345 ELKKDLDETKKILI
-359 NFSESISYQRSKN
+359 DYSQLISSQRLKN
-372 CIELDKKVNEEFLD
+372 CMELDKRVNNEFLD

-396 FIEKIEYNI
+396 FIEKIEYNT
-405 KGQDKVIFKIQTNP
+405 KGQDKVTFKIQTNP

-450 SSILFFDE
+450 TSILFFDE

-473 RLKRLGENRQVCVIT
+473 RLRRLGENRQVCVIT

-500 YKVIKSKFETRLKK
+500 YKVSKSKFETRLIK
-514 LNSEER
+514 LDSEER
-520 TEEIARMLS
+520 IMEIARMLS
-529 AKEITHEAIEAAKK
+529 AKEITPEAIEAAKK
-543 LINDSKEN
+543 LIHDSK

>member
-62 TIITAVVDISNF
+62 TIITAIIDIHHF
-74 PEIKIK
+74 PEIKMK
-80 LDDIGVEIENE
+80 LDNIGIETDNEI
-91 MIVKRILEESGKS
+91 IIKRILDEYGKS

-112 VSLNTLSE
+112 ISLNTLKDV
-120 ATEGV
+120 TEGV

-138 DNTKHIDTLDSFGTD
+138 DNTTHIDTLDNFGTN
-153 KEMLN
+153 KEILS
-158 KLKVL
+158 KLKEI
-163 WEDLN
+163 WEDLKSKEN
-168 FNKKLYKS
+168 LYKS
-176 ELEELKNLNDIKDAY
+176 ELEEFKKLSEIKQTY
-191 DYDLNELRNLN
+191 DYDLKELRNLN
-202 PVPGEFEG
+202 AVSGEFEE

-227 LSKVNTNF
+227 LSKVNNNF
-235 VSDSIP
+235 SSDSIP
-241 GIENIASENLKLLNS
+241 GIEKLASENIKLLNS
-256 IEDLLDEESSKQIKN
+256 IEDLLDDESIKQIKN

-276 LEISEI
+276 LEITEI
-282 SKFFQNYINLE
+282 SKFFQNYMHLE
-293 EGNKSIDDIE
+293 EGGQSIDDIE

-311 LSKKHNVSENE
+311 LSKKHNVSEEN
-322 LSKIIELIKSK
+322 LIEIEESIKSK
-333 VMSLDNKENKLL
+333 VISLDNKENKLL
-345 EIKKNLDEIQKILI
+345 EIRNDLDETKKKFINHSDLI
-359 NFSESISYQRSKN
+359 SSQRLKN
-372 CIELDKKVNEEFLD
+372 CEELDLKVNSEFLD

-396 FIEKIEYNI
+396 FIEKIEYNV
-405 KGQDKVIFKIQTNP
+405 KGQDKVTFKIQTNP

-500 YKVIKSKFETRLKK
+500 YKVTKSKFETK
-514 LNSEER
+514 LIKLDREER
-520 TEEIARMLS
+520 ILEIGRMLS
-529 AKEITHEAIEAAKK
+529 AEEITSEAIEAAKK
-543 LINDSKEN
+543 LINDSN

>member
-62 TIITAVVDISNF
+62 TIITAIIDIHHF
-74 PEIKIK
+74 PEIKMK
-80 LDDIGVEIENE
+80 LDNIGIETDNEI
-91 MIVKRILEESGKS
+91 IIKRILDEYGKS

-112 VSLNTLSE
+112 ISLNTLKDV
-120 ATEGV
+120 TEGV

-138 DNTKHIDTLDSFGTD
+138 DNTTHIDTLDNFGTN
-153 KEMLN
+153 KEILS
-158 KLKVL
+158 KLKEI
-163 WEDLN
+163 WEDLKSKEN
-168 FNKKLYKS
+168 LYKS
-176 ELEELKNLNDIKDAY
+176 ELEEFKKLSEIKQTY
-191 DYDLNELRNLN
+191 DYDLKELRNLN
-202 PVPGEFEG
+202 AVSGEFEE

-227 LSKVNTNF
+227 LSKVNNNF
-235 VSDSIP
+235 SSDSIP
-241 GIENIASENLKLLNS
+241 GIEKLASENIKLLNS
-256 IEDLLDEESSKQIKN
+256 IEDLLDDESIKQIKN

-276 LEISEI
+276 LEITEI
-282 SKFFQNYINLE
+282 SKFFQNYMHLE
-293 EGNKSIDDIE
+293 EGGQSIDDIE

-311 LSKKHNVSENE
+311 LSKKHNVSEEN
-322 LSKIIELIKSK
+322 LIEIEESIKSK
-333 VMSLDNKENKLL
+333 VISLDNKENKLL
-345 EIKKNLDEIQKILI
+345 EIKNDLDETKKKFINHSDLI
-359 NFSESISYQRSKN
+359 SSQRLKN
-372 CIELDKKVNEEFLD
+372 CEELDLKVNSEFLD

-396 FIEKIEYNI
+396 FIEKIEYNV
-405 KGQDKVIFKIQTNP
+405 KGQDKVTFKIQTNP

-500 YKVIKSKFETRLKK
+500 YKVTKSKFETK
-514 LNSEER
+514 LIKLDREER
-520 TEEIARMLS
+520 ILEIGRMLS
-529 AKEITHEAIEAAKK
+529 AEEITSEAIEAAKK
-543 LINDSKEN
+543 LINDSN

>member
-62 TIITAVVDISNF
+62 TIITAIIDIHHF
-74 PEIKIK
+74 TEIKVK
-80 LDDIGVEIENE
+80 LDNIGIETDNEI
-91 MIVKRILEESGKS
+91 IIKRILDEYGKS

-112 VSLNTLSE
+112 VSLNTLKDV
-120 ATEGV
+120 TDGV

-138 DNTKHIDTLDSFGTD
+138 DNTTHIDTLDNFGTNKD
-153 KEMLN
+153 ILS
-158 KLKVL
+158 KLKEI
-163 WEDLN
+163 WEDLKSKEN
-168 FNKKLYKS
+168 LYTS
-176 ELEELKNLNDIKDAY
+176 ELEEFKKLSETKQTY
-191 DYDLNELRNLN
+191 DYDLKELRNLN
-202 PVPGEFEG
+202 AVSGEFEE

-227 LSKVNTNF
+227 LSKVNNNF
-235 VSDSIP
+235 SSDSIP
-241 GIENIASENLKLLNS
+241 GIEKLASENLKLLNS
-256 IEDLLDEESSKQIKN
+256 IEDLLDDESIKQIKT

-276 LEISEI
+276 LEITEI
-282 SKFFQNYINLE
+282 SKFFQNYMHLE
-293 EGNKSIDDIE
+293 EGGKSIDDIE

-311 LSKKHNVSENE
+311 LSKKHNVSEDDLIE
-322 LSKIIELIKSK
+322 VKELIKSK
-333 VMSLDNKENKLL
+333 VISLDNKENKLL
-345 EIKKNLDEIQKILI
+345 EIRNDLNETKEKFINHSDLI
-359 NFSESISYQRSKN
+359 SSQRLKN
-372 CIELDKKVNEEFLD
+372 CEELDLKVNSEFLD

-396 FIEKIEYNI
+396 FIEKTEYNV
-405 KGQDKVIFKIQTNP
+405 KGQDKVTFKLQTNP

-500 YKVIKSKFETRLKK
+500 YKVTKSKFETK
-514 LNSEER
+514 LIKLDREER
-520 TEEIARMLS
+520 ILEIGRMLS
-529 AKEITHEAIEAAKK
+529 AEEITSEAIEAAKK
-543 LINDSKEN
+543 LIDDSN

>member
-62 TIITAVVDISNF
+62 TIVTAVIDIHNF
-74 PEIKIK
+74 PEILKRM
-80 LDDIGVEIENE
+80 DEIGVEVDNE
-91 MIVKRILEESGKS
+91 IIVKRIVDEGGRS
-104 KSFINDTP
+104 KSFINDTL
-112 VSLNTLSE
+112 VSLNTLKE
-120 ATEGV
+120 LTEDV

-138 DNTKHIDTLDSFGTD
+138 DNTTHIDTLDNFGTK
-153 KEMLN
+153 KEALS
-158 KLKVL
+158 KLKTL

-168 FNKKLYKS
+168 SKEKLYKI
-176 ELEELKNLNDIKDAY
+176 ELDEFKNLNDIKEAY
-191 DYDLNELRNLN
+191 DYDLKELKNLN
-202 PVPGEFEG
+202 PVSDEFDE

-227 LSKVNTNF
+227 LSKVNANF
-235 VSDSIP
+235 TSDSIP
-241 GIENIASENLKLLNS
+241 GIENLASENLKLLNS
-256 IEDLLDEESSKQIKN
+256 IEELLDEESSKQIKN
-271 LESII
+271 LESMV

-282 SKFFQNYINLE
+282 SKFFRNYTNLE
-293 EGNKSIDDIE
+293 DGNRSIDDIE

-311 LSKKHNVSENE
+311 LSKKHNVRESELSSIEE
-322 LSKIIELIKSK
+322 LIRSKIIL
-333 VMSLDNKENKLL
+333 LNDGENKLL
-345 EIKKNLDEIQKILI
+345 EIKKDLDETKKILVDY
-359 NFSESISYQRSKN
+359 SQSISFQRLKN
-372 CIELDKKVNEEFLD
+372 CMELDTKVNNEFLD
-386 LKLENASFKT
+386 LKLENANFKT
-396 FIEKIEYNI
+396 FIEKIEYNA
-405 KGQDKVIFKIQTNP
+405 KGQDKVTFKIQTNP

-450 SSILFFDE
+450 TSILFFDE

-473 RLKRLGENRQVCVIT
+473 RLRRLGENRQVCVIT

-495 VGQNH
+495 FGQNH
-500 YKVIKSKFETRLKK
+500 YKVSKSKFETK
-514 LNSEER
+514 LVKLDSEER
-520 TEEIARMLS
+520 VMEIARMLS
-529 AKEITHEAIEAAKK
+529 AKEITPEAIEAAKK
-543 LINDSKEN
+543 LIHDSK

>member
-55 KPEKGKK
+55 KPEKGEK
-62 TIITAVVDISNF
+62 TIITAVIDIHHF
-74 PEIKIK
+74 PGILKKMDE
-80 LDDIGVEIENE
+80 IGVEVDNE
-91 MIVKRILEESGKS
+91 IIVKRMVDEDGRS
-104 KSFINDTP
+104 KSFINDTL
-112 VSLNTLSE
+112 VSLNTLKE
-120 ATEGV
+120 LTEDV

-138 DNTKHIDTLDSFGTD
+138 DNTTHIDTLDNFGTN
-153 KEMLN
+153 KETLS
-158 KLKVL
+158 KLKTL

-168 FNKKLYKS
+168 SKEKLYKI
-176 ELEELKNLNDIKDAY
+176 ELDEFKNLNDIKEAY
-191 DYDLNELRNLN
+191 DYDLKELKNLN
-202 PVPGEFEG
+202 PVSDEFDE

-227 LSKVNTNF
+227 LSKVNANF
-235 VSDSIP
+235 TSDNIP
-241 GIENIASENLKLLNS
+241 GIENLASENLKLLNS
-256 IEDLLDEESSKQIKN
+256 IKELLDEESSKQIKN
-271 LESII
+271 LESMV

-282 SKFFQNYINLE
+282 SKFFRNYTNLE
-293 EGNKSIDDIE
+293 DGNKSIDDIE

-311 LSKKHNVSENE
+311 LSKKHNVREND
-322 LSKIIELIKSK
+322 LSSIEELIKSK
-333 VMSLDNKENKLL
+333 VISLDDRENKLL
-345 EIKKNLDEIQKILI
+345 EIKKDLDETQKILI
-359 NFSESISYQRSKN
+359 EYSQLISSQRLKN
-372 CIELDKKVNEEFLD
+372 CLELDTKVNNEFLD

-396 FIEKIEYNI
+396 FIEKIEYNV
-405 KGQDKVIFKIQTNP
+405 KGQDKVTFKIQTNP

-442 KVTADKNK
+442 KVTAEKNK
-450 SSILFFDE
+450 TSILFFDE

-473 RLKRLGENRQVCVIT
+473 RLRRLGENRQVCVIT

-495 VGQNH
+495 FGQNH
-500 YKVIKSKFETRLKK
+500 YKVSKSKFETK
-514 LNSEER
+514 LVKLDSEER
-520 TEEIARMLS
+520 VMEIARMLS
-529 AKEITHEAIEAAKK
+529 AKEITPEAIEAAKK
-543 LINDSKEN
+543 LIHDSK

>member
-55 KPEKGKK
+55 KPEKGKR
-62 TIITAVVDISNF
+62 TIITAIIDIYHF
-74 PEIKIK
+74 PEIKMK
-80 LDDIGVEIENE
+80 LDNIGIETDNEI
-91 MIVKRILEESGKS
+91 IIKRILDEYGKS

-112 VSLNTLSE
+112 VSLNTLKDV
-120 ATEGV
+120 TEGV

-138 DNTKHIDTLDSFGTD
+138 DNTTHIDTLDNFGTK
-153 KEMLN
+153 KE
-158 KLKVL
+158 KLSNLKEI
-163 WEDLN
+163 WEDL
-168 FNKKLYKS
+168 KSKESLYQS
-176 ELEELKNLNDIKDAY
+176 ELEEFKKLNEIKQTY
-191 DYDLNELRNLN
+191 EYDLKELRNLN
-202 PVPGEFEG
+202 AVSGEFEE

-227 LSKVNTNF
+227 LSKVNDNF
-235 VSDSIP
+235 SSDSIP
-241 GIENIASENLKLLNS
+241 GIEKLASENIKLLNS
-256 IEDLLDEESSKQIKN
+256 IEDLLDDESTKQIKN

-276 LEISEI
+276 LEITEI
-282 SKFFQNYINLE
+282 SKFFQNYMHLE
-293 EGNKSIDDIE
+293 EGGQSIDDIE

-311 LSKKHNVSENE
+311 LSKKHNVREES
-322 LSKIIELIKSK
+322 LIEIEESIKRK
-333 VMSLDNKENKLL
+333 VISLDNKENKLL
-345 EIKKNLDEIQKILI
+345 EIRNDLDETKKRFINNSDLI
-359 NFSESISYQRSKN
+359 SSQRLKN
-372 CIELDKKVNEEFLD
+372 CEELDLKVNSEFLD

-396 FIEKIEYNI
+396 FIEKTDYNV
-405 KGQDKVIFKIQTNP
+405 KGQDKVTFKIQTNP

-500 YKVIKSKFETRLKK
+500 YKVTKNKFETK
-514 LNSEER
+514 LIKLDRDER
-520 TEEIARMLS
+520 IQEIGRMLS
-529 AKEITHEAIEAAKK
+529 AEEITSEAIEAAKK
-543 LINDSKEN
+543 LINDSS

>member
-55 KPEKGKK
+55 KPEKGEK
-62 TIITAVVDISNF
+62 TVITAVIDIHHF
-74 PEIKIK
+74 PEILKRM
-80 LDDIGVEIENE
+80 DEIGIEVDNEI
-91 MIVKRILEESGKS
+91 IVKRIVDEGGRS
-104 KSFINDTP
+104 KSFINDTL
-112 VSLNTLSE
+112 VSLNTLKE
-120 ATEGV
+120 LTEDV

-138 DNTKHIDTLDSFGTD
+138 DNTTHIDTLDNFGTN
-153 KEMLN
+153 KEALN
-158 KLKVL
+158 KLKTL
-163 WEDLN
+163 WEELN
-168 FNKKLYKS
+168 SKEKLYKS
-176 ELEELKNLNDIKDAY
+176 ELDEFKNLNDIKEAY
-191 DYDLNELRNLN
+191 DYDLKELKNLN
-202 PVPGEFEG
+202 PVSGEFEE

-227 LSKVNTNF
+227 LLKVNANF
-235 VSDSIP
+235 TSDSIP
-241 GIENIASENLKLLNS
+241 GIENLASENLKLLNS
-256 IEDLLDEESSKQIKN
+256 IEELLDEESSKQIKN
-271 LESII
+271 LESMV

-282 SKFFQNYINLE
+282 SKFFRNYTNLE
-293 EGNKSIDDIE
+293 DGNKSIDDIE

-311 LSKKHNVSENE
+311 LSKKHNVPESN
-322 LSKIIELIKSK
+322 LSTIEELIKSK
-333 VMSLDNKENKLL
+333 VISLEDKENKLL
-345 EIKKNLDEIQKILI
+345 EVKKDLDETKKILI
-359 NFSESISYQRSKN
+359 DHSQLISSQRLKN
-372 CIELDKKVNEEFLD
+372 CVELDTKVNNEFLD

-396 FIEKIEYNI
+396 FIEKIEYNA
-405 KGQDKVIFKIQTNP
+405 KGQDKVTFKIQTNP

-450 SSILFFDE
+450 TSILFFDE

-473 RLKRLGENRQVCVIT
+473 RLRRLGVNRQVCVIT

-500 YKVIKSKFETRLKK
+500 YKVSKSKFETELIK
-514 LNSEER
+514 LDSEER
-520 TEEIARMLS
+520 IMEIARMLS
-529 AKEITHEAIEAAKK
+529 AKEITPEAIEAAKK
-543 LINDSKEN
+543 LIHDSKQD